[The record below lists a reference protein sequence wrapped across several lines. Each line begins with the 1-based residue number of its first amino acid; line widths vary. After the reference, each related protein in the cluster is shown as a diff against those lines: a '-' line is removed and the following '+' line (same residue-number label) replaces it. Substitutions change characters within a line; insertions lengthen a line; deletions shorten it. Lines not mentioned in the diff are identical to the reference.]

1 MFQVIYTKLVL
12 VLRPTDGLRLLVTR
26 ETEYIFDGSAVAVV
40 FLANRVISL
49 RDDTELVILDAVVG
63 EHENVGSNGGDN
75 GGDKE
80 ETIKG
85 STRGLVTSRFDAP
98 AHRRVVHNQGP

>member
-1 MFQVIYTKLVL
+1 MGQTWF
-12 VLRPTDGLRLLVTR
+12 
-26 ETEYIFDGSAVAVV
+26 EEDGSAVAVV
-40 FLANRVISL
+40 VFLANQLISL

-63 EHENVGSNGGDN
+63 EHENVGSNDGGN

-80 ETIKG
+80 EKTIKG

-98 AHRRVVHNQGP
+98 AHHRVVHNRGP

>member
-1 MFQVIYTKLVL
+1 MGQTWFEE
-12 VLRPTDGLRLLVTR
+12 G
-26 ETEYIFDGSAVAVV
+26 GSAVVVV
-40 FLANRVISL
+40 FLANQLISP

-63 EHENVGSNGGDN
+63 EHENVGGNDGGN

-80 ETIKG
+80 KTIKG